1 MGAEDKLVAP
11 SGFDG
16 PVRNR
21 KITDPL
27 CFLLLLASWV
37 AMTYVGIYAMNKGN
51 IEDLLQQRDYK
62 DRLCGTDEDEN
73 GEVLPEFLAIVDLGL
88 NRKCVPSCPS
98 VTKTEILICKDNATI
113 ANLKGCPQSSDA
125 SNNDLLVMCGACFY
139 SLDSVEIVK
148 YCTPKNGAIVR
159 DLIENIVDEFKT
171 STSTNPDYG
180 YLDAAGQAF
189 AYAEN
194 FVKDLFT
201 AWRAVFGIGVGGAFL
216 SGFLF
221 LFVIRI
227 PGIMGIFIWTSAI
240 SIPTIFAAL
249 GYVFFTLKPAVLADD
264 DLFSENLD
272 EIGKYSKPI
281 SYVFFGFAG
290 FALLL
295 LLSLRKRIG
304 LAIGITKAAAHSVA
318 AVPLSVLY
326 PIFQMLGFCTFM
338 LPWTFYLLHLASMG
352 KRVNQKLTFFDDDRF
367 DVTYPTLQ
375 YDQFTQYGFWYL
387 LFCLF
392 WSSQFIIAIGQIVL
406 AMCYSKWY
414 FTVDKGGRIDTSIF
428 SATRITLSY
437 HAGTAAFGSL
447 IIAIIQMI
455 RAFVTYV
462 QKKIQQG
469 GPESQVA
476 NAVACCFQ
484 CCLACLERC
493 MKFINKN
500 AYIQTAIFGHNFCT
514 GAREAFFLILRNA
527 VRMAVVGLVSE
538 MTMIV
543 CKLMIVLL
551 CTLSAFFSI
560 NHFYPDVTSVEL
572 LCIFVAFLSWFI
584 ADMFT
589 DVLAVAVSTILQCF
603 IADEEMF
610 SGTGSHY
617 VPKELDDFL
626 KKVDADNTTRRAA
639 VGVPVSDPEASPLI
653 AN

>member
-1 MGAEDKLVAP
+1 
-11 SGFDG
+11 
-16 PVRNR
+16 
-21 KITDPL
+21 
-27 CFLLLLASWV
+27 
-37 AMTYVGIYAMNKGN
+37 MTYVGIYAMNKGN
-51 IEDLLQQRDYK
+51 IYDLLQQKDYK
-62 DRLCGTDEDEN
+62 GRLCGTDEDEN
-73 GEVLPEFLAIVDLGL
+73 GKVLPEFLAIVDLGL
-88 NRKCVPSCPS
+88 NRKCVASCPS
-98 VTKTEILICKDNATI
+98 VTDKEILICKDQATI
-113 ANLKGCPQSSDA
+113 ANLWGCPQNSPPHASDY
-125 SNNDLLVMCGACFY
+125 DLLVMCGACFY
-139 SLDSVEIVK
+139 SLDSIEIVK
-148 YCTPKNGAIVR
+148 YCTPKNGPVVR
-159 DLIENIVDEFKT
+159 DLIKTLVDKYKPAT
-171 STSTNPDYG
+171 SANTTSANPDYG
-180 YLDAAGQAF
+180 YLDTSGQAF

-201 AWRAVFGIGVGGAFL
+201 ASRAVFGIGVGGAFL

-227 PGIMGIFIWTSAI
+227 PGVMGIFIWTSAI

-249 GYVFFTLKPAVLADD
+249 GYAFFTLELETAVLEGDA
-264 DLFSENLD
+264 LFDEDLD

-281 SYVFFGFAG
+281 SYVFFGCAG
-290 FALLL
+290 LALLL
-295 LLSLRKRIG
+295 LLFLRKRIG

-326 PIFQMLGFCTFM
+326 PIFQILGFCTFM

-352 KRVNQKLTFFDDDRF
+352 KRVDQKLSFFDNDQF
-367 DVTYPTLQ
+367 EVTYPTLQ
-375 YDQFTQYGFWYL
+375 YDQITQYGFWYL

-392 WSSQFIIAIGQIVL
+392 WSSQFIIAIGEIVL

-414 FTVDKGGRIDTSIF
+414 FTVDKSGRIDTSIF
-428 SATRITLSY
+428 SATRITLCY

-455 RAFVTYV
+455 RAIVTYV
-462 QKKIQQG
+462 QKKIQEA
-469 GPESQVA
+469 GPASQVA

-484 CCLACLERC
+484 CCLVCLERC
-493 MKFINKN
+493 MRFINKN
-500 AYIQTAIFGHNFCT
+500 AYIQTAIFGHNFCK
-514 GAREAFFLILRNA
+514 GAKEAFFLIFRNA

-543 CKLMIVLL
+543 CKLVIVLL
-551 CTLSAFFSI
+551 CSLSAFLTI

-589 DVLAVAVSTILQCF
+589 DVLGMAVSTILQCF

-626 KKVDADNTTRRAA
+626 KKVDAGNATQRAA
-639 VGVPVSDPEASPLI
+639 TAVPVSDPEVSPLI
-653 AN
+653 N

>member
-1 MGAEDKLVAP
+1 
-11 SGFDG
+11 
-16 PVRNR
+16 
-21 KITDPL
+21 
-27 CFLLLLASWV
+27 
-37 AMTYVGIYAMNKGN
+37 MTYVGIYAMNGGN
-51 IEDLLQQRDYK
+51 IYDLLQQRDYK
-62 DRLCGTDEDEN
+62 NRLCGTDVDEN
-73 GEVLPEFLAIVDLGL
+73 GVVLPEFLAIVDLGL
-88 NRKCVPSCPS
+88 NRKCVASCPNA
-98 VTKTEILICKDNATI
+98 TDTETLICKDKATI
-113 ANLKGCPQSSDA
+113 ANLKGCSQGSDA
-125 SNNDLLVMCGACFY
+125 SNKDLLVVCSACFY
-139 SLDSVEIVK
+139 SLDSHEILK
-148 YCTPKNGAIVR
+148 YCTPKNGGVVR
-159 DLIENIVDEFKT
+159 DVIKHAFDAFKT
-171 STSTNPDYG
+171 NVPDLS
-180 YLDAAGQAF
+180 YLDTISQA
-189 AYAEN
+189 YVYTEN
-194 FVKDLFT
+194 FVKDLYT
-201 AWRAVFGIGVGGAFL
+201 ARTAVFGIGVGGAFL

-221 LFVIRI
+221 LFFIRI

-249 GYVFFTLKPAVLADD
+249 GYAFFTLQLNDVVFQED
-264 DLFSENLD
+264 DLFDENID

-295 LLSLRKRIG
+295 LIFLRKRIG

-326 PIFQMLGFCTFM
+326 PIFQILGFCTFM
-338 LPWTFYLLHLASMG
+338 VPWTFYLLNLASMG
-352 KRVNQKLTFFDDDRF
+352 ERVENKKEFFILSDSYEI
-367 DVTYPTLQ
+367 TYPTYEYAQ
-375 YDQFTQYGFWYL
+375 ITQYGFWYL

-392 WSSQFIIAIGQIVL
+392 WSSQFIIAIGEIVL

-428 SATRITLSY
+428 SATRITLCY

-447 IIAIIQMI
+447 IIAIIQTI
-455 RAFVTYV
+455 RAFVSYV
-462 QKKIQQG
+462 QKKIQQA
-469 GPESQVA
+469 GPENQVA

-493 MKFINKN
+493 MKFINKH
-500 AYIQTAIFGHNFCT
+500 AYIQTAIFGHNFCK
-514 GAREAFFLILRNA
+514 GAKEAFFLILRNA
-527 VRMAVVGLVSE
+527 ARMAVVGLVSE

-551 CTLSAFFSI
+551 CSLSAFFTI
-560 NHFYPDVTSVEL
+560 NNFYPDVTSVEL

-589 DVLAVAVSTILQCF
+589 DVLAMAVSTILQCF

-626 KKVDADNTTRRAA
+626 KKVDADNATQRAA
-639 VGVPVSDPEASPLI
+639 VAVPVSDPEESPLI